1 MMSGLAGFLGGSYLW
16 IQAAH
21 VIFVIFWMAALF
33 MQPRFYVYH
42 HQTVIG
48 SAEDAQW
55 VERENRLRR
64 IIMTPALI
72 IVWIL
77 GLVLAVHLG
86 LFSSGGNG
94 WFHTKLLLVV
104 LLSAYH
110 GWLVAY
116 GKKLA
121 RGERLLSE
129 KSLRL
134 LNEVPGIAIVLIVVL
149 VIVRPF

>member
-1 MMSGLAGFLGGSYLW
+1 MTGFLGNADLW
-16 IQAAH
+16 VQAAH

-33 MQPRFYVYH
+33 MQPRFFIYH
-42 HQTVIG
+42 HQTAVG

-72 IVWIL
+72 VVWVL
-77 GLVLAVHLG
+77 GLSIALHQG
-86 LFSSGGNG
+86 LFSTPGNG
-94 WFHTKLLLVV
+94 WFHSKLLLVV
-104 LLSAYH
+104 LLSGYH

-121 RGERLLSE
+121 KGLRPISE
-129 KSLRL
+129 KNLRL

-149 VIVRPF
+149 VIVKPF

>member
-1 MMSGLAGFLGGSYLW
+1 MSGLTGFLGGSYLW

-21 VIFVIFWMAALF
+21 VIFVTFWMAALF
-33 MQPRFYVYH
+33 MQPRFFVYH
-42 HQTVIG
+42 HQAAIG

-55 VERENRLRR
+55 VERENRLRK
-64 IIMTPALI
+64 IIMTPALVV
-72 IVWIL
+72 VWIL
-77 GLVLAVHLG
+77 GLVLALHLG

-94 WFHTKLLLVV
+94 WFHAKLLLVI
-104 LLSAYH
+104 LLSGYH
-110 GWLVAY
+110 GWLVVY

-121 RGERLLSE
+121 RGERPLSE
-129 KSLRL
+129 KALRL

>member
-1 MMSGLAGFLGGSYLW
+1 MHSIAGFLGSAYLW
-16 IQAAH
+16 VQAAH

-33 MQPRFYVYH
+33 MQPRFFIYH
-42 HQTVIG
+42 HQTAVG
-48 SAEDAQW
+48 SAEDGQW
-55 VERENRLRR
+55 IERENRLRR

-72 IVWIL
+72 VVWVL
-77 GLVLAVHLG
+77 GLILAVHLG
-86 LFSSGGNG
+86 LFGMAGQG
-94 WFHTKLLLVV
+94 WFHAKLLLVV
-104 LLSAYH
+104 LLSGYH

-121 RGERLLSE
+121 RGERPISE
-129 KSLRL
+129 KNMRL